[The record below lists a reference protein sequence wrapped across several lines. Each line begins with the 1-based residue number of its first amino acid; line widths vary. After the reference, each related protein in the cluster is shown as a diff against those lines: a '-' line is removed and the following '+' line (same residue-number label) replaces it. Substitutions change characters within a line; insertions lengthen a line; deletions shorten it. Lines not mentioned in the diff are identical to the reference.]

1 MNAANPRA
9 QFPLRRVALAAVAG
23 GTVAAAANTG
33 LFLLLHGLG
42 VEFSIQPSPTA
53 PAAPI
58 PVPSFA
64 VASLLPALIAGGL
77 LMLLGR
83 FTTKARTAFIVI
95 ACAFAV
101 LSLAGPATIGGA
113 STPTRVAL
121 MLMHLVAAVVISG
134 SLMRSAVTTEP
145 REVGTA
151 AVERA

>member
-1 MNAANPRA
+1 MNAVNRRT
-9 QFPLRRVALAAVAG
+9 QFPPRRVAIAAVAG
-23 GTVAAAANTG
+23 GMAAAAVNTG

-42 VEFSIQPSPTA
+42 VEFSIQPSPSA

-64 VASLLPALIAGGL
+64 VTSFLPALIAGGL

-83 FTTKARTAFIVI
+83 ATTNARTAFVVI

-113 STPTRVAL
+113 SAATRMAL
-121 MLMHLVAAVVISG
+121 MLMHIIAAVVISG
-134 SLMRSAVTTEP
+134 TLLRSEVRTEP
-145 REVGTA
+145 REVA
-151 AVERA
+151 AAASERA

>member
-1 MNAANPRA
+1 MKAANRRA

-33 LFLLLHGLG
+33 LFLLLNRLG
-42 VEFSIQPSPTA
+42 VDFSIQPSPSA

-83 FTTKARTAFIVI
+83 FTTKARTAFLVI

-113 STPTRVAL
+113 STATRMAL

-134 SLMRSAVTTEP
+134 ALMRSAVTTEP
-145 REVGTA
+145 PGVATA

>member
-1 MNAANPRA
+1 MNAANRRA
-9 QFPLRRVALAAVAG
+9 QFPLRRVALAAIAG
-23 GTVAAAANTG
+23 GTAAAAATTG
-33 LFLLLHGLG
+33 LFLLLHRLG
-42 VEFSIQPSPTA
+42 VEFIIQPSHTA

-64 VASLLPALIAGGL
+64 VASFLPALIAGVL

-83 FTTKARTAFIVI
+83 FTAKARTAFVVI

-113 STPTRVAL
+113 STATRMAL

-134 SLMRSAVTTEP
+134 ALLRGAVTTEP
-145 REVGTA
+145 RGVATA

>member
-1 MNAANPRA
+1 MKAANRRA

-33 LFLLLHGLG
+33 LFLLLNRLG
-42 VEFSIQPSPTA
+42 VDFSIQPNPGA

-83 FTTKARTAFIVI
+83 FTTKARTAFLVI

-113 STPTRVAL
+113 SAATRMAL
-121 MLMHLVAAVVISG
+121 MLMHVVAAVVISG
-134 SLMRSAVTTEP
+134 ALMRSAVTTEP
-145 REVGTA
+145 RGVATA

>member
-1 MNAANPRA
+1 MNAVNRRA
-9 QFPLRRVALAAVAG
+9 QFPLGRVALAAIAG

-33 LFLLLHGLG
+33 LFLLLHRLG

-58 PVPSFA
+58 PIPSFA
-64 VASLLPALIAGGL
+64 VASFLPALIAGGL

-83 FTTKARTAFIVI
+83 FTTKARTAFVVI

-113 STPTRVAL
+113 SAATRMAL

-134 SLMRSAVTTEP
+134 SLIRSAVITEP
-145 REVGTA
+145 LEVATA